1 MDQLRDLATGLRI
14 EPAALLDI
22 FLTAVLIYV
31 VLRLIQGTRA
41 VRLAIGAAIVYA
53 VYVFALQLDLRLL
66 SGILQTGAV
75 VGLVALVVVFQPELR
90 RGLDRIGRVGSLAI
104 ISSESGYQR
113 IAGLLSSSAAKLS
126 RRRTG
131 ALIVVER
138 GTGLGDMAETGVMMN
153 ADLSA
158 ELLSSLFAP
167 GYPLHDGAVI
177 VRGMEIVA
185 AGVMLPLAER
195 EASLE
200 QYGTRHR
207 AALGVT
213 EQTDALAIVVSEE
226 SGSIS
231 LAVGASMQR
240 GLDEDMLRQR
250 LYGLLAPATVPGR
263 DRRFWQRRRQG
274 QADGDVETAS
284 SATPSAASLPAE
296 PDAGA
301 PPPVSETTATTSG
314 AASRPGGSEPR

>member
-1 MDQLRDLATGLRI
+1 MDQLRVLAADLRI
-14 EPAALLDI
+14 EPSALLDI
-22 FLTAVLIYV
+22 FLTAVLIYL

-53 VYVFALQLDLRLL
+53 VYVLALQLDLRLL

-90 RGLDRIGRVGSLAI
+90 RGLDRLGRVGSWALLGGSDA
-104 ISSESGYQR
+104 SGYER
-113 IAGLLSSSAAKLS
+113 AADLLASSAAKLS
-126 RRRTG
+126 RRQTG

-138 GTGLGDMAETGVMMN
+138 DTGLGDMAESGVVMH
-153 ADLSA
+153 AQLSA

-177 VRGMEIVA
+177 VSGDEIVA

-195 EASLE
+195 DASLD

-207 AALGVT
+207 AALGIT

-226 SGSIS
+226 SGAIS
-231 LAVGASMQR
+231 LAQNATI
-240 GLDEDMLRQR
+240 LRDLEEEELRRR
-250 LYGLLAPATVPGR
+250 LSSLLAPTDVSSRARRLTRR
-263 DRRFWQRRRQG
+263 D
-274 QADGDVETAS
+274 DHEDDS
-284 SATPSAASLPAE
+284 PDSAATIVAS
-296 PDAGA
+296 A
-301 PPPVSETTATTSG
+301 PTDGTPGPTKVDSTPTDTDVSSTNG
-314 AASRPGGSEPR
+314 PRE

>member
-1 MDQLRDLATGLRI
+1 MDPLSDLATDLRI
-14 EPAALLDI
+14 EPSALLDI
-22 FLTAVLIYV
+22 FLTAVLIYL

-41 VRLAIGAAIVYA
+41 VRLAIGATIVYA
-53 VYVFALQLDLRLL
+53 VYVVALELELQLL

-90 RGLDRIGRVGSLAI
+90 RALDQLGRVGSWTWLGG
-104 ISSESGYQR
+104 SDSNGYER
-113 IAGLLSSSAAKLS
+113 IATLLAAAAAKLS

-138 GTGLGDMAETGVMMN
+138 STGLGDMAETGVTMN

-158 ELLSSLFAP
+158 ELLASLFAP

-177 VRGMEIVA
+177 VSGDEVVA
-185 AGVMLPLAER
+185 AAVMLPLADR
-195 EASLE
+195 DGSLE

-226 SGSIS
+226 SGVIS
-231 LAVGASMQR
+231 LAQGGTIWR
-240 GLDEDMLRQR
+240 GFSEEELRQR
-250 LYGLLAPATVPGR
+250 LYGLLAPAAMA
-263 DRRFWQRRRQG
+263 DRARRAALRT
-274 QADGDVETAS
+274 GDQ
-284 SATPSAASLPAE
+284 E
-296 PDAGA
+296 PTRARG
-301 PPPVSETTATTSG
+301 TK
-314 AASRPGGSEPR
+314 GGSGDET

>member
-1 MDQLRDLATGLRI
+1 MDQLRDLAADLRI
-14 EPAALLDI
+14 EPSALLDI
-22 FLTAVLIYV
+22 FLTAVLIYL

-53 VYVFALQLDLRLL
+53 VYVFAIELDLRLL

-90 RGLDRIGRVGSLAI
+90 RGLDRLGRVGSWALFGGA
-104 ISSESGYQR
+104 ESGHQR
-113 IAGLLSSSAAKLS
+113 VAGLLSAAAAKLS

-138 GTGLGDMAETGVMMN
+138 GTGLSDMVETGVRTS
-153 ADLSA
+153 AELSA
-158 ELLSSLFAP
+158 ELLASLFAP

-177 VRGMEIVA
+177 VSGDEIVA

-226 SGSIS
+226 SGAVS
-231 LAVGASMQR
+231 LAIGGTIERDLS
-240 GLDEDMLRQR
+240 EDALRQR
-250 LYGLLAPATVPGR
+250 LFGLLAPVDVTSRA
-263 DRRFWQRRRQG
+263 RRFSRRRNG
-274 QADGDVETAS
+274 AGVPPAETDEG
-284 SATPSAASLPAE
+284 SAAARE
-296 PDAGA
+296 VDEA
-301 PPPVSETTATTSG
+301 
-314 AASRPGGSEPR
+314 

>member
-1 MDQLRDLATGLRI
+1 MDQLRDLAADLRI
-14 EPAALLDI
+14 EPSALLDI
-22 FLTAVLIYV
+22 FLTAVLIYL

-53 VYVFALQLDLRLL
+53 VYVIALELDLRLL

-90 RGLDRIGRVGSLAI
+90 RGLDRLGRVGSWAWLGA
-104 ISSESGYQR
+104 SDASGYQR
-113 IAGLLSSSAAKLS
+113 RAAIIAAAAAKLQ

-138 GTGLGDMAETGVMMN
+138 DTGLGDMAEAGVIMN

-158 ELLSSLFAP
+158 ELLASLFAP

-177 VRGMEIVA
+177 VSGDEIVA

-195 EASLE
+195 ETSLE
-200 QYGTRHR
+200 HYGTRHR

-226 SGSIS
+226 SGAIS
-231 LAVGASMQR
+231 LAQTGRIVR
-240 GLDEDMLRQR
+240 ELDEDELRQR
-250 LYGLLAPATVPGR
+250 LYGLLAPTDVSSRA
-263 DRRFWQRRRQG
+263 RRVSWRHNG
-274 QADGDVETAS
+274 AAPSGGDTPEPA
-284 SATPSAASLPAE
+284 PSAE
-296 PDAGA
+296 
-301 PPPVSETTATTSG
+301 
-314 AASRPGGSEPR
+314 GGDER

>member
-1 MDQLRDLATGLRI
+1 MDLLRDLATDLRV
-14 EPAALLDI
+14 EPSAFLDI
-22 FLTAVLIYV
+22 LLTAILIYL

-41 VRLAIGAAIVYA
+41 VRLAIGATIVYA
-53 VYVFALQLDLRLL
+53 VYVFAQELDLRLL

-90 RGLDRIGRVGSLAI
+90 RGLDRLGRVGSWGWLGTSDSA
-104 ISSESGYQR
+104 GYQR
-113 IAGLLSSSAAKLS
+113 IAALLAAAAAKLS

-138 GTGLGDMAETGVMMN
+138 DTGLGDMAEAGVMMN

-158 ELLSSLFAP
+158 ELLASLFAP

-177 VRGMEIVA
+177 VRADEIVA

-231 LAVGASMQR
+231 LAQGGSIVR
-240 GLDEDMLRQR
+240 DLDEDELRQR
-250 LYGLLAPATVPGR
+250 LYALLAPADVGAWALWGA
-263 DRRFWQRRRQG
+263 RRNG
-274 QADGDVETAS
+274 S
-284 SATPSAASLPAE
+284 STPDSAA
-296 PDAGA
+296 
-301 PPPVSETTATTSG
+301 
-314 AASRPGGSEPR
+314 ASDEGTDR